1 MTTPQS
7 TTKSP
12 TDFRGVLAKIDRHID
27 HTMNHIIS
35 LGLGAGDERHFLKVL
50 EDLYSEVES
59 AVYDTGDYNE

>member
-1 MTTPQS
+1 MTSNQS

-12 TDFRGVLAKIDRHID
+12 TNFRDVLAKIDRHID

-50 EDLYSEVES
+50 EDLYSDVES
-59 AVYDTGDYNE
+59 AVFDTGDYNE

>member
-1 MTTPQS
+1 MTSNQS

-35 LGLGAGDERHFLKVL
+35 LGLGAGDERHFIKVL

>member
-1 MTTPQS
+1 MTSHQS

-35 LGLGAGDERHFLKVL
+35 LGLNAGDERHFLKVL

>member
-1 MTTPQS
+1 MTSNQS

-27 HTMNHIIS
+27 YTMNHIIS

-50 EDLYSEVES
+50 EDLYSDVES
-59 AVYDTGDYNE
+59 AVYNTGDYNE